1 MNIVIIDDHHLFL
14 HGMQL
19 MLNQVGWQ
27 VNCYEKAEIA
37 LEAIPEL
44 APDLILIDL
53 SMPAMDGYS
62 MIQALDSR
70 DWLYPVAVVSASED
84 TQLISDVLEA
94 GAMGF
99 IPKSYQP
106 DELVQAI
113 EHIID
118 GQVHIPTAIKARIKA
133 LKQQQ
138 AQPHASLLS
147 KRQLDVLKLLVKGYP
162 NKRVSVILN
171 ISEDTVKFHIRGIF
185 KALEVSNRTEAVT
198 KASELGLILSLHQVS
213 GQ

>member
-1 MNIVIIDDHHLFL
+1 MKIVIIDDHHLFL

-19 MLNQVGWQ
+19 MLNQMGWQ
-27 VNCYEKAEIA
+27 VSCYEKAELA
-37 LEAIPEL
+37 LEAIPQIS
-44 APDLILIDL
+44 PDLVLIDL
-53 SMPAMDGYS
+53 SMPGMDGFS

-84 TQLISDVLEA
+84 TQLIADVLEA

-106 DELVQAI
+106 DALVQAI
-113 EHIID
+113 EGIIE
-118 GQVHIPTAIKARIKA
+118 GQVHIPEALHQRITA

-138 AQPHASLLS
+138 AQPQAALLS

-198 KASELGLILSLHQVS
+198 KASELGLISPLHQVS
-213 GQ
+213 G